1 MFPLSLAKATGTV
14 LVIDTNTGE
23 SKRVPR
29 EDYNSCAN
37 YVSPT
42 VGRMVVLDTIT
53 GEKIWVT
60 KEEYKKTDHYV
71 RPHSKKIAIYK
82 SDGSVFSI
90 FYGGDFV
97 KFCKQNNLS
106 SITLRVSY
114 QNGGTPILMNLPHHV
129 LCRLKKQNRDFQIG
143 WYAKEI
149 K

>member
-14 LVIDTNTGE
+14 LVIDTNTGK

-42 VGRMVVLDTIT
+42 VGRMVVLDTT
-53 GEKIWVT
+53 TDKKIWVT
-60 KEEYKKTDHYV
+60 KDEYKNIDYYV

-82 SDGSVFSI
+82 SNGSVFSI

-106 SITLRVSY
+106 SVALRVSY
-114 QNGGTPILMNLPHHV
+114 QNGGH
-129 LCRLKKQNRDFQIG
+129 QF
-143 WYAKEI
+143 Y
-149 K
+149 